1 MKTFYAHLDMGDLV
15 YSLLFAKK
23 LGVENYLIDGK
34 RGVCKFNET
43 SRKFIS
49 PLVENQA
56 YIKSVLEFTGQAY
69 DCDYGAHPNGE
80 KVVVGTNLTE
90 YHASKFDI
98 DWKTLHEP
106 WLTSDT
112 IDLGKKIV
120 INRTSRYHGD
130 YLFYHDFLRHI
141 DINDCVFM
149 GLEEEWRQFVH
160 FFQKPI
166 DFYKT
171 DSILELVCAING
183 CETFL
188 GNESLP
194 CAIATGLGKHSFIEI
209 GNGCANYIFNNKK
222 IVYF

>member
-1 MKTFYAHLDMGDLV
+1 MGDLV

-34 RGVCKFNET
+34 RGVCKFNEA

-49 PLVENQA
+49 PLIRNQQ
-56 YIKSVLEFTGQAY
+56 YIKSVLEFDGQSY
-69 DCDYGAHPNGE
+69 DCDYGVHPNGE
-80 KVVVGTNLTE
+80 KVVVGTNLTK
-90 YHASKFDI
+90 YHSSKFNI
-98 DWKTLHEP
+98 DWKSLNDP

-120 INRTSRYHGD
+120 INRTSRYHGN
-130 YLFYHDFLRHI
+130 YLFYHDFFRHV
-141 DINDCVFM
+141 DIENCVFV
-149 GLEEEWRQFVH
+149 GVEEEWKQFVH

-171 DSILELVCAING
+171 DNVLELASAING
-183 CETFL
+183 CEMFL

-209 GNGCANYIFNNKK
+209 GIGCANYIFNNKK
-222 IVYF
+222 LNYF